1 MTTAPTTWLQGS
13 EQPLS
18 AAYDIALLDLDGV
31 CYKGKAPV
39 EYAAEGIAGA
49 RANGMRAMFVT
60 NNANRPPHTVA
71 EQLTSLDIPAADAE
85 ILTAAQAGA
94 AILADD
100 LPPGSVVLAVGGP
113 GLHEA
118 LAEYGFVVTETAD
131 DHPVAVIQGFNPEVN
146 WARMSEAALAIRAGA
161 RFVAT
166 NLDATL
172 PLERGQHLG
181 NGALV
186 QAVVHATGV
195 VPVSGGKPQA
205 EIFHR
210 AVAKA
215 GGGTA
220 LAVGDR
226 LDTDLA
232 GSRAADVPGLHVL
245 TGVSDARDVV
255 LAIPAER
262 PTFLAV
268 DLRGMNIAHPPVAV
282 TVANGIATATCRGSV
297 ATCDG
302 AVLALGGR
310 ALVGPEVEGLS
321 VDDWRALAAAAWASD
336 DAGRPLDPAVVPA
349 LRVVPEA

>member
-1 MTTAPTTWLQGS
+1 MTTAPTWLQGS
-13 EQPLS
+13 DQPLS

-39 EYAAEGIAGA
+39 EFAAEGIAAA

-71 EQLTSLDIPAADAE
+71 EQLTSLDIPAQDAE

-100 LPPGSVVLAVGGP
+100 LPAGSVVLAVGGP
-113 GLHEA
+113 GLTEA
-118 LAEYGFVVTETAD
+118 LHEHGFVVTETAD

-186 QAVVHATGV
+186 AAVVHATGV
-195 VPVSGGKPQA
+195 TPVSGGKPQA

-232 GSRAADVPGLHVL
+232 GARAADVPGLHVL

-262 PTFLAV
+262 PTFLAT
-268 DLRGMNIAHPPVAV
+268 DLRGMNTAHPPVEV
-282 TVANGIATATCRGSV
+282 TLNGRATATCRGAV

-302 AVLALGGR
+302 QRLTLNGTALAGVL
-310 ALVGPEVEGLS
+310 VEGLS
-321 VDDWRALAAAAWASD
+321 ADDWRALAAAAWASA
-336 DAGRPLDPAVVPA
+336 DAGRPIDAAAVPP
-349 LRVVPEA
+349 LRVLPEE

>member
-1 MTTAPTTWLQGS
+1 MTTAPTTWLEGS

-31 CYKGKAPV
+31 CYRGKAPV
-39 EYAAEGIAGA
+39 DFAAEGIAAA

-71 EQLTSLDIPAADAE
+71 EQLTSLDIPARDAE

-100 LPPGSVVLAVGGP
+100 LPSGSVVLAVGGP

-118 LAEYGFVVTETAD
+118 LREYGFVVTETAD
-131 DHPVAVIQGFNPEVN
+131 DAPAAVIQGFNPEVN
-146 WARMSEAALAIRAGA
+146 WSKMSEAALAIRAGA

-186 QAVVHATGV
+186 AAVVHATGV
-195 VPVSGGKPQA
+195 TPASGGKPQA

-210 AVAKA
+210 AVEKA

-232 GSRAADVPGLHVL
+232 GARAAGVPGLHVL

-262 PTFLAV
+262 PAFLAT
-268 DLRGMNIAHPPVAV
+268 DLRGMNVPHPPV
-282 TVANGIATATCRGSV
+282 TVEVADDLATASCRGSV

-302 AVLALGGR
+302 ERLTLGG
-310 ALVGPEVEGLS
+310 AELGANAASLGL
-321 VDDWRALAAAAWASD
+321 DDWRALAAAAWASD
-336 DAGRPLDPAVVPA
+336 DAGRPIDPDTVPV
-349 LRVVPEA
+349 LGVVPEE